1 MSDPTPSF
9 YLPSHKVLHTILHK
23 PFSLFNLYLSLKEMI
38 TSSLFKVKL
47 LYLMEFIQQ
56 RVLLRNIDGTTS
68 GLDSEST
75 KDVFLP
81 IMNAKIVA
89 KE

>member
-1 MSDPTPSF
+1 
-9 YLPSHKVLHTILHK
+9 
-23 PFSLFNLYLSLKEMI
+23 MI
-38 TSSLFKVKL
+38 ISSLFKVKP
-47 LYLMEFIQQ
+47 LYLIEFIQQ
-56 RVLLRNIDGTTS
+56 RVLLRNIDGVSS

-81 IMNAKIVA
+81 IMNARTVA